1 MTLFELTLALAI
13 ASGTSILLVG
23 LGEMMAEKV
32 GVLNIGL
39 EGIMLMGAA
48 SGFIVGVNTGNPVVA
63 LLAAMAVGGGFNLI
77 FGTAA
82 VALKADQIIC
92 TGSRLHGIGMS
103 RENGAS
109 RRTGNRLRYVTWR
122 VPGLSDIPVLGPIF
136 FRQEWVVYIAFC
148 LPFLAHFLLYHTR
161 HGLNMRAIGDDPVA
175 ADAAGIPV
183 VRWQMFYVLVC
194 GDGGTG
200 GAISAGDPA
209 LGLPAHSRPRM
220 DRARHRLRSWV
231 ATDRTDLRGPPV
243 RRVTR
248 ADQRGATRKGG
259 TPPEFL
265 DAPLPRDVSSC
276 RRPRGLVLAA
286 AGPQRCSGSP
296 RNPLHPKLSKEEAAM
311 HTTSKPKFRAS

>member
-92 TGSRLHGIGMS
+92 GLALVFMGIGMS
-103 RENGAS
+103 GEWGKS
-109 RRTGNRLRYVTWR
+109 YTGQIPSGTISTWR

-136 FRQEWVVYIAFC
+136 FRQEWVVYIALC

-183 VRWQMFYVLVC
+183 VRWQMFYVFVC
-194 GDGGTG
+194 GALGGLG
-200 GAISAGDPA
+200 GAYLSLGVIQRWDYQLTAGLGWIA
-209 LGLPAHSRPRM
+209 LAIVFVAGWRPIGLIFAALLFGGL
-220 DRARHRLRSWV
+220 RALTNV
-231 ATDRTDLRGPPV
+231 AQLEGW
-243 RRVTR
+243 
-248 ADQRGATRKGG
+248 GI
-259 TPPEFL
+259 PPEFL
-265 DAPLPRDVSSC
+265 AMLPYLGTFLVVVGRGLWYW
-276 RRPRGLVLAA
+276 RRPGHSVA
-286 AGPQRCSGSP
+286 P
-296 RNPLHPKLSKEEAAM
+296 EALGIPFIR
-311 HTTSKPKFRAS
+311 S